1 MLDDRTAALDLTL
14 ADLAGRVELLL
25 DVSPVNNEEAWEASR
40 ADDHAHPP
48 DLRYRPVGTP
58 VDAVRRALT
67 DLSLGDVGDPAVR
80 DLLEDKRRELAAQLD
95 LIDVRNTPAFLE
107 RSVEL
112 YGTAD
117 DRLLALAEGLLD
129 RLPAPAVP
137 DDLVGPEAY
146 AERAR
151 AEITRY
157 CEQDPT
163 LRASVSVRDDVSSLM
178 VVGRE
183 LLVGTDSWIP
193 SHRVEPLV
201 HHEVGVHL
209 LTAETGG
216 DQPLRLLEHGLAGY
230 EETQEALGV
239 LSEYL
244 TGGLDAERMRTLAAR
259 ALGARRLSDGAG
271 FAELFAELHEEH
283 DIPAHAA
290 FKTVVR
296 LIRGGGFTKDVI
308 YLRGLVELV
317 DHLADGGEL
326 QPLLGGKLHLSH
338 VPAIAELLAGGVLVA
353 PTLHPHWLDGEGP
366 TGRLAA
372 LRRGETPVSDWP

>member
-40 ADDHAHPP
+40 ADGHRRAP

-58 VDAVRRALT
+58 VDAVRR
-67 DLSLGDVGDPAVR
+67 DLASLDLDDIDDPTIR
-80 DLLEDKRRELAAQLD
+80 GLLEDKCLELAAQLE
-95 LIDVRNTPAFLE
+95 LIDARNTPAFLE
-107 RSVEL
+107 QSIDL

-117 DRLLALAEGLLD
+117 DRLLDLAEGLLA
-129 RLPAPAVP
+129 RLPAPPVP
-137 DDLVGPEAY
+137 DALVGPEAY

-151 AEITRY
+151 AEIARY

-163 LRASVSVRDDVSSLM
+163 LRASVAVRDDVSSLM

-183 LLVGTDSWIP
+183 LLVGTDSWVP
-193 SHRVEPLV
+193 VHREEPLV

-271 FAELFAELHEEH
+271 FVELFAELHEH
-283 DIPAHAA
+283 HAIPAHAA

-296 LIRGGGFTKDVI
+296 LVRGGGFTKDVI

-317 DHLADGGEL
+317 DHLAAGGDL
-326 QPLLGGKLHLSH
+326 QPLLVGKLHLAH
-338 VPAIAELLAGGVLVA
+338 VPAVAELLQTGVLVPA
-353 PTLHPHWLDGEGP
+353 SLHPHWLEGEGP
-366 TGRLAA
+366 ATRLAA
-372 LRRGETPVSDWP
+372 LRRGGTPVTDWP

>member
-1 MLDDRTAALDLTL
+1 MPDDRTADLDLAL

-40 ADDHAHPP
+40 ADGHRRAP

-58 VDAVRRALT
+58 VDDIRRALA
-67 DLSLGDVGDPAVR
+67 DLDLDDIGEPTVGE
-80 DLLEDKRRELAAQLD
+80 LLEDKRRELTAQLD
-95 LIDVRNTPAFLE
+95 LIDVRNTPDFLE
-107 RSVEL
+107 RSVAL

-117 DRLLALAEGLLD
+117 DRLCTLAEGLLT
-129 RLPAPAVP
+129 RLPAPPAP
-137 DDLVGPEAY
+137 DTLVGPEAY
-146 AERAR
+146 AEAAR
-151 AEITRY
+151 AEIDRY
-157 CEQDPT
+157 CEQDPS
-163 LRASVSVRDDVSSLM
+163 LQASVAVRDDVSSLM

-193 SHRVEPLV
+193 EHRVDPLV

-239 LSEYL
+239 LAEYL
-244 TGGLDAERMRTLAAR
+244 VGGLDAERMRTLAAR

-271 FAELFAELHEEH
+271 FVELFAELHEEH
-283 DIPAHAA
+283 DIAAHAA
-290 FKTVVR
+290 YKTVVR
-296 LIRGGGFTKDVI
+296 LVRGGGFTKDVI

-317 DHLADGGEL
+317 DHLADGGDLE
-326 QPLLGGKLHLSH
+326 PLLVGKLHLSH
-338 VPAIAELLAGGVLVA
+338 VPAIADLLAEGLLVA
-353 PTLHPHWLDGEGP
+353 PSLHPHWLEGEGP

-372 LRRGETPVSDWP
+372 LRRGETPVAAWP

>member
-1 MLDDRTAALDLTL
+1 MLDDRTAALDLAL

-25 DVSPVNNEEAWEASR
+25 DVSPVNTEEAWERSR
-40 ADDHAHPP
+40 AYGHRRTPE
-48 DLRYRPVGTP
+48 LRYRPVATP
-58 VDAVRRALT
+58 VDTIRRDLAALHL
-67 DLSLGDVGDPAVR
+67 DDVENPTIGA
-80 DLLEDKRRELAAQLD
+80 LLEDKRRELDAQLD
-95 LIDVRNTPAFLE
+95 LIDDRNTPSFLE
-107 RSVEL
+107 RSIEL

-117 DRLLALAEGLLD
+117 DRLLAMAEGLLT
-129 RLPAPAVP
+129 RLPAPPLP
-137 DDLVGPEAY
+137 DSLVGPEAY

-151 AEITRY
+151 AEIARY

-163 LRASVSVRDDVSSLM
+163 LRASVTVRDDVSSLM

-193 SHRVEPLV
+193 VHRAEPLV

-216 DQPLRLLEHGLAGY
+216 DQPLRLLEHGLARY

-244 TGGLDAERMRTLAAR
+244 TGGLDVERMRTLAAR

-271 FAELFAELHEEH
+271 FVDLFAELHEHH
-283 DIPAHAA
+283 DIAAHAA

-296 LIRGGGFTKDVI
+296 LVRGGGFTKDVI

-317 DHLADGGEL
+317 DHLAAGGDL
-326 QPLLGGKLHLSH
+326 QPLLVGKAHLSH
-338 VPAIAELLAGGVLVA
+338 APAIAELLAVGMLMA
-353 PTLHPHWLDGEGP
+353 PSLHPHWLEGEGP
-366 TGRLAA
+366 AARLAE
-372 LRRGETPVSDWP
+372 LRRGEAPVTDWP